1 MLLDKVEKLKAEGKF
16 NKDIMAQMG
25 LIEESQIEED
35 MSHMMGTIN
44 KDEPNVKSVAQLNSH
59 QQIDKVQQDLMNQ
72 TFD

>member
-1 MLLDKVEKLKAEGKF
+1 
-16 NKDIMAQMG
+16 MG

-59 QQIDKVQQDLMNQ
+59 QQIDKV
-72 TFD
+72 